1 MNLISTLSSD
11 EAEQALTASTKAAV
25 QAGVAVTI
33 AIVDAAGAMLA
44 LRRMDGAKAY
54 TIDLASRKATT
65 SASLGLGTLVLD
77 TMYKGRTPPAGMMT
91 LPGGVP
97 VLSEGKCAG
106 AIGVSGASPEVDEA
120 VAQAG
125 IAAIA

>member
-1 MNLISTLSSD
+1 MNLIPTLSSD

-54 TIDLASRKATT
+54 TIDLASRKRPPRHR
-65 SASLGLGTLVLD
+65 LVLV
-77 TMYKGRTPPAGMMT
+77 RSFSTPCT
-91 LPGGVP
+91 R
-97 VLSEGKCAG
+97 
-106 AIGVSGASPEVDEA
+106 
-120 VAQAG
+120 
-125 IAAIA
+125 AARHRPR